1 MANTM
6 STFNGLEIVDE
17 KARQDISRLDEMFKK
32 YINDIAELV
41 GGDA

>member
-17 KARQDISRLDEMFKK
+17 KAREDISLLDEKVDE
-32 YINDIAELV
+32 ILDDLV
-41 GGDA
+41 TILASI